1 MKKLVLLISA
11 IVLSLGPTVAFAAE
25 TQLTWERSQM
35 QQVIVDSAI
44 AESLSSLSLLGQGES
59 LQFTASPNLTSNGS
73 YIFQVLIPVSFPL
86 GTYSVNAV
94 MNDGSV
100 KNLSLIR
107 VVEYQSQS
115 YNPLTDP
122 ETVATLSIAFF
133 SILAMWGISDSP
145 TGRHDDYQGDQ
156 TTFDGADGGAFGR
169 RAAERRDFRRGLI
182 SSIYLDQLRS
192 VATITFNKFSPLF
205 SRLVSDGSYLQ
216 YSLGSA
222 VLIFP
227 LLGALL
233 GGLAFQDI
241 QGVGGISTPSFAIS
255 ATIIVLGALDAG
267 SGFIA
272 SVVFGL
278 CALTSHRFQNIYDL
292 RTYMGMSI
300 LWFTPSLIANATRAL
315 RESRKDS
322 NWWERMTDVVVGS
335 LITGWTVRCLT
346 HGLDGF
352 AHLKLPLGKQAATLG
367 AIASIVIAI
376 RYLIEGYVNKKS
388 HYYMAYLSPRNVNK
402 LHPNFRLIGWFIK
415 GLLFLFF
422 AVSFLGATWQL
433 WLGLTFVILPN
444 VVKVARDKFPNSS
457 ALFQIL
463 PVGIPALV
471 FMTILGKIYYNFIH
485 SLNLDP
491 ASASRTIF
499 VLAPIPGFVIGLL
512 RHFGREPKAG
522 DQRWYMRSN
531 LTAVYRSGGVVLL
544 CLYGALTFGLVG

>member
-35 QQVIVDSAI
+35 QHVIVDSAI
-44 AESLSSLSLLGQGES
+44 AESLSNLSLLGQGES

-169 RAAERRDFRRGLI
+169 RAAERREFRRGLI

-335 LITGWTVRCLT
+335 LITGWAVRCLT

-433 WLGLTFVILPN
+433 WLGLIFVILPN

-531 LTAVYRSGGVVLL
+531 LTALYRSGGVVLL

>member
-44 AESLSSLSLLGQGES
+44 AESLSNLSLLGQGES

-156 TTFDGADGGAFGR
+156 TTFDGADGGAFGG

-335 LITGWTVRCLT
+335 LITGWAVRCLT

-531 LTAVYRSGGVVLL
+531 LTALYRSGGVVLL